1 MDDLS
6 VSAYHDV
13 RVYHGAEF
21 QTFSSR
27 QVVTCCDD
35 GRLAHVADWLLRTR
49 KRQSARVVPISID
62 ALLPEPASIPLS

>member
-1 MDDLS
+1 MDDPS

-21 QTFSSR
+21 RTLSSR

-35 GRLAHVADWLLRTR
+35 RRLAHVADWLLRTR
-49 KRQSARVVPISID
+49 KRQSARV
-62 ALLPEPASIPLS
+62 A